1 MQNLCKEKEKDR
13 GRWFLF
19 LLGCLL
25 SINTMVAQSDV
36 KSKNITYQCKNE
48 QLSKALRQVER
59 LSEYY
64 KVQFAYEDVEKYTV
78 SVTLKDATVQTALSK
93 LLQNTDLNYEIN
105 DRFVHVF
112 RAITERE
119 RQLKQSLSGS
129 VNGQVV
135 DEHLSIDRT
144 RQ

>member
-59 LSEYY
+59 LSAPARANESLPCE
-64 KVQFAYEDVEKYTV
+64 A
-78 SVTLKDATVQTALSK
+78 SRALERLCHAISK
-93 LLQNTDLNYEIN
+93 RTGRIS
-105 DRFVHVF
+105 R
-112 RAITERE
+112 
-119 RQLKQSLSGS
+119 
-129 VNGQVV
+129 NG
-135 DEHLSIDRT
+135 
-144 RQ
+144 